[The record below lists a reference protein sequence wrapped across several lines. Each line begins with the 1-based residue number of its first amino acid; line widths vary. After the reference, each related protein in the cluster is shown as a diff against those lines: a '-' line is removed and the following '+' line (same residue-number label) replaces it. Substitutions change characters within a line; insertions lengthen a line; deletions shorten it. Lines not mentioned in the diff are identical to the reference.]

1 MMRLAQTQLRTP
13 APVFPPPDSTKSGRG
28 LEFGKEV
35 GPSVDAGVVRVV
47 HTAWTAVALS
57 AGSGLSLRDKIVGK
71 I

>member
-35 GPSVDAGVVRVV
+35 GQMLVSMLG
-47 HTAWTAVALS
+47 
-57 AGSGLSLRDKIVGK
+57 
-71 I
+71 